1 MPFERVNIKDRIKQK
16 CDENQRFKAAYEAID
31 EEYKL
36 IEQAVALRKEQKITQ
51 KDIEASCGMTQQA
64 ISRLEKAD
72 VNTTLRNFI
81 KYINAAGF
89 ELIVQKRQELYN
101 IENSSTVHEEV
112 SNEYTVT
119 K

>member
-1 MPFERVNIKDRIKQK
+1 MPFKKVDIKDRIKQK
-16 CDENQRFKAAYEAID
+16 CDENQQFKIAYEAID
-31 EEYKL
+31 KEYKL

-51 KDIEASCGMTQQA
+51 KDIQNNCGMTQQA

-89 ELIVQKRQELYN
+89 ELIVQKKQELRN
-101 IENSSTVHEEV
+101 VEASTTVHEEA
-112 SNEYTVT
+112 SDEYTIT

>member
-1 MPFERVNIKDRIKQK
+1 MPFEKVNIKDKIKQK
-16 CDENQRFKAAYEAID
+16 CDEDQHFKAAYEAID
-31 EEYKL
+31 KEYKL
-36 IEQAVALRKEQKITQ
+36 IEQAVTLRKEQKITQ
-51 KDIEASCGMTQQA
+51 KDIEANCGMTQQA

-89 ELIVQKRQELYN
+89 ELIVQKKQELYN
-101 IENSSTVHEEV
+101 AETSTTVHEDA
-112 SNEYTVT
+112 SNEYTII